1 MLIIF
6 LGKPS
11 SLFDE
16 DNEDWAPTLNMGH
29 GKIKK
34 KSKASTERDERN
46 KLREDK
52 RRRSDVAEA
61 LLVLHNQ
68 LEQPKGEGTSE
79 LLVEQGESHQLEEQ
93 PGKL

>member
-1 MLIIF
+1 M
-6 LGKPS
+6 
-11 SLFDE
+11 E
-16 DNEDWAPTLNMGH
+16 Q
-29 GKIKK
+29 
-34 KSKASTERDERN
+34 DERN

-79 LLVEQGESHQLEEQ
+79 LLVEQGESQQLEEQ